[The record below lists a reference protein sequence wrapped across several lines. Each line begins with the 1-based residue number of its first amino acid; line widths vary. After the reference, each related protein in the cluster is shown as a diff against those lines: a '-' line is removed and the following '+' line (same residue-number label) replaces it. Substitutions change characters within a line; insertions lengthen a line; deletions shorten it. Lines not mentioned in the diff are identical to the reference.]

1 MVDKRKM
8 ETEIKRLEKQ
18 FMNLEK
24 MKHDQIMAIKKNS
37 LSVKE
42 KKENNKQKMENKGNL
57 TNDEKTEEIKSKLKE
72 G

>member
-1 MVDKRKM
+1 MVDKRKI
-8 ETEIKRLEKQ
+8 EIEIKRLEKQ

-24 MKHDQIMAIKKNS
+24 MKNDQIMAIKKNS